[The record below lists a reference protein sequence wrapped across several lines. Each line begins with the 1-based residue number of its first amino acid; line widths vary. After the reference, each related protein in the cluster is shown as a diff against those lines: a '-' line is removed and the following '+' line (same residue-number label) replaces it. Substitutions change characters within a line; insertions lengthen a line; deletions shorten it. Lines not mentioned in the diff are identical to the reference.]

1 MSRIMNPLVPNAYE
15 LIVFIVIPI
24 LITIGLVVFLS
35 VVLRRKYSKSYN
47 NRQIDGTETEI

>member
-1 MSRIMNPLVPNAYE
+1 MNPLVPNAYE